1 MDQGVQDGGHEVREA
16 TAGLHEIRFPLLLR
30 NPDYT
35 GPLALCRIAGDLV
48 AVRIGHNDCAID
60 VRVDN

>member
-1 MDQGVQDGGHEVREA
+1 MRRLSLSWPFSENYR
-16 TAGLHEIRFPLLLR
+16 PPLLR

-35 GPLALCRIAGDLV
+35 WPLTLCRIAGDLV

-60 VRVDN
+60 VRVGN